1 MHLAT
6 LLSSVHALWTVPVS
20 LMARMRQPSLDMSQ
34 YEVHSLPELPKDS
47 PLPTSWAGRLPVPDV
62 EEGNSLFFWLF
73 ETEDSAY
80 DDNLISKMKLLSDP
94 SSENGSQGI
103 QYGSTAALAVRLWQD

>member
-1 MHLAT
+1 MARLDQ
-6 LLSSVHALWTVPVS
+6 LSS
-20 LMARMRQPSLDMSQ
+20 DISQ
-34 YEVHSLPELPKDS
+34 SKVHSLPELPENS

-80 DDNLISKMKLLSDP
+80 DDNLISKMKRNMHLP
-94 SSENGSQGI
+94 SRDS
-103 QYGSTAALAVRLWQD
+103 